1 MHLISVTTW
10 RMNDY
15 RGKRIIVTGGLGFIG
30 SNLAIRLV
38 EAGASVTI
46 IDSRVP
52 GCGANLFNIAPI
64 VPGIDLIESCI
75 GDVERFASALKEA
88 DAIFNLAGEIS
99 HSRSMDDPERDL
111 YLNTVTQ
118 LRFLL
123 ACRANCPGA
132 RILYASTRQIYG
144 KPVYLPVDEQHPVQ
158 PIDFNGVH
166 KCAATQ
172 YHLLLARRGDL
183 DCRVLRLS
191 NVYGPRM
198 ALHLPQ
204 QGFLGVYVARALNGE
219 PIVVYGDGEQLRD
232 PVHVDDVV
240 EVFLRAGL
248 APDLKSRVFNVGGPQ
263 PVTLNEIAAA
273 AARQSGRSP
282 IHHLPFPEHLIR
294 MDIGSYFSDL
304 TRTQRELGW
313 VPSIEFEAGLKG
325 TLAYYREH
333 RDRYFGFTKQPEL
346 PTAARLEYP
355 AVTQ

>member
-1 MHLISVTTW
+1 
-10 RMNDY
+10 MNDY
-15 RGKRIIVTGGLGFIG
+15 RGKRVILTGGLGFIG

-38 EAGASVTI
+38 EAGAGVTI
-46 IDSRVP
+46 IDSSVP

-64 VPGIDLIESCI
+64 ASAINVIDSCI
-75 GDVERFASALKEA
+75 GDVERFTSALKDA
-88 DAIFNLAGEIS
+88 DAVFNLAGEIS
-99 HSRSMDDPERDL
+99 HSRSMEDPERDL

-144 KPVYLPVDEQHPVQ
+144 KPVYLPVDEKHPVQ

-204 QGFLGVYVARALNGE
+204 QGFLGVYIARALTGE
-219 PIVVYGDGEQLRD
+219 PILVYGGGEQLRD

-240 EVFLRAGL
+240 EAFLRAGL
-248 APDLKSRVFNVGGPQ
+248 APDMEPRVFNVGGPH
-263 PVTLNEIAAA
+263 PLTLSEIAAA

-282 IHHLPFPEHLIR
+282 IHHLPFPESLTR
-294 MDIGSYFSDL
+294 MDIGSYVTDL
-304 TRTQRELGW
+304 TRMQRELAWAPG
-313 VPSIEFEAGLKG
+313 IEFEDGLRS
-325 TLAYYREH
+325 TLAYYRGNS
-333 RDRYFGFTKQPEL
+333 DRYLGFTKHPER
-346 PTAARLEYP
+346 PAAVRLEYP
-355 AVTQ
+355 ASTQ